1 MTQLRRPST
10 ANVGQARAMGAR
22 LSPLTRVST
31 ARITAA
37 MATRPS
43 AKVSGGKSSSPTLA
57 KKNEPPHKSESTT
70 RRNQSAVDID
80 NFAAIDGP
88 RKLTSSR
95 GKRHKMGWNWPRG
108 SHQTIHEIVV

>member
-1 MTQLRRPST
+1 MTQFRRPST

-31 ARITAA
+31 AKITAA

-43 AKVSGGKSSSPTLA
+43 AKVRGGKSSSPTLA

-70 RRNQSAVDID
+70 RRSQSAFDID
-80 NFAAIDGP
+80 NFGAIARRLRNDGVRPPESRAAE
-88 RKLTSSR
+88 
-95 GKRHKMGWNWPRG
+95 KRDDLAPSHVRMG
-108 SHQTIHEIVV
+108 